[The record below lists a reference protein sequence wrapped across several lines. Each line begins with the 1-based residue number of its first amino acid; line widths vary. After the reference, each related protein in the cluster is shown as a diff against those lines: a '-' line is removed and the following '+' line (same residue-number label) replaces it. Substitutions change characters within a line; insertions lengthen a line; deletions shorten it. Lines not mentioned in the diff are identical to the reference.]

1 MSILF
6 GLDAITLLAVVL
18 VAAGVAGSL
27 IPLAPGAL
35 LSLSGVYLY
44 WWHTG
49 FTDPG
54 LIALAALTLV
64 GVVTLLVDWL
74 GGALSASVSGAS
86 TATTVAAGIAGF
98 VLLFVAGPLGILLG
112 IAGTVFAV
120 EFYRND
126 DAEASARTALY
137 TTVGMLA
144 SNVVQALL
152 TGGILV
158 GFLLVVFL

>member
-1 MSILF
+1 MSLLF
-6 GLDAITLLAVVL
+6 GLDLVTLLALVL
-18 VAAGVAGSL
+18 VAAGVVGSL

-35 LSLSGVYLY
+35 LSLAGVYLY

-54 LIALAALTLV
+54 LFVLAALTLV

-86 TATTVAAGIAGF
+86 TLTTVAAGVAGV

>member
-6 GLDAITLLAVVL
+6 GLDVITLLAVVL
-18 VAAGVAGSL
+18 VAAGVVGSL

-54 LIALAALTLV
+54 LIALVALTLV

-86 TATTVAAGIAGF
+86 TATTVAAGLAGV

-120 EFYRND
+120 EFHRND